1 MALTSTR
8 LPLLTSTPRWQTLK
22 RWSANWSQ
30 QLWLE
35 QLPCQESSRKRL
47 CGQCQNWTSNL
58 LSSLL
63 AIQQGKFTFF
73 LHLKCDL
80 VEPISSFWNP
90 ESQFNVC
97 SKAECTA
104 EQAYTWSEGRC
115 VFASGS
121 PFPTFTGFG
130 RTYEPGQ
137 GNNAYIFPGVALGV
151 MFSGIRHVSDDV
163 FLASAEV
170 CPVN

>member
-1 MALTSTR
+1 MSELNQQPIIFAL
-8 LPLLTSTPRWQTLK
+8 
-22 RWSANWSQ
+22 
-30 QLWLE
+30 
-35 QLPCQESSRKRL
+35 
-47 CGQCQNWTSNL
+47 SNP
-58 LSSLL
+58 
-63 AIQQGKFTFF
+63 T
-73 LHLKCDL
+73 
-80 VEPISSFWNP
+80 
-90 ESQFNVC
+90 

-163 FLASAEV
+163 FLASAEALAKQV
-170 CPVN
+170 SADDYAVGRMYPPLSKIRECSLKIAADDYAVGRMYPPLSKIR

>member
-1 MALTSTR
+1 MTDLEEMVSELKPTALIGAAAVPGVFTEKVVRTMSELNQQPIIFALSNPTR
-8 LPLLTSTPRWQTLK
+8 QVYILSASKMWFGGTHQFLLK
-22 RWSANWSQ
+22 A
-30 QLWLE
+30 E
-35 QLPCQESSRKRL
+35 
-47 CGQCQNWTSNL
+47 
-58 LSSLL
+58 
-63 AIQQGKFTFF
+63 F
-73 LHLKCDL
+73 
-80 VEPISSFWNP
+80 
-90 ESQFNVC
+90 QFNVC

-104 EQAYTWSEGRC
+104 EQAYTWSEGQC